1 MRMRRTR
8 TDRDCSA
15 DGRFRVKGR
24 EVLAAN
30 SSAQLKER
38 HTDDQRVSCKPS
50 YKFHGPISTDCKV
63 KTIQPS
69 TDNLMSLATK
79 SSPGEAF
86 LLRKSSTDRYP
97 IIRLRNEFAL

>member
-1 MRMRRTR
+1 
-8 TDRDCSA
+8 
-15 DGRFRVKGR
+15 VKGR

-50 YKFHGPISTDCKV
+50 YKFHGTISTDCKV

-69 TDNLMSLATK
+69 TDKFDVTCNEVVTRRRV
-79 SSPGEAF
+79 SSDE
-86 LLRKSSTDRYP
+86 
-97 IIRLRNEFAL
+97 IVE